1 MEIKFIWIE
10 KYKNIK
16 NTGFNFSHSSNIG
29 FQYIDDEIVII
40 EKQEQTPPHFY
51 KKNITGVTAIV
62 GKNGSGKTNLIEF
75 INFHLAHVTNGGL
88 ATYFKGYKGI
98 LIIDKFIFYQEDLKI
113 KNIDFLKNLGYDFCD
128 YIDAPLDKQGGRKW
142 YEMSKNKYIYYS
154 PAFEFR
160 YINMRDNLS
169 NISTSFLAFNDFYY
183 SIKSE
188 NQKETYGSRNEIAD
202 KLSVHYVSEKIRESD
217 FILNYDTNEFIGE
230 SPTNLTISID
240 NESENKLLKR
250 PFFYNETDEKKI
262 LEDKLWSELSGIEND
277 NWNSSLINEF
287 FNFKVPK
294 TDETTDYDFYE
305 IPIFNKKSLFKK
317 MFFVKLFKLSLNSGK
332 SYEEG
337 FFRSFIYD
345 DNLTDLILNDISS
358 KLEALIDLCD
368 WKLEKIKVP
377 TERRNLLD
385 LIKDAEIN
393 LNNNKAKKIF
403 SELLDACKEYTD
415 DRLFFHYQFKNNYS
429 SGQQKALSFYSRF
442 YWAKNEMIKSE
453 NEIIYEAFHNRIVIF
468 IDEGEVALHP
478 EWQRTFFRKS
488 IDFLSKLFNDREIQ
502 LIFTT
507 HSPFVLSDI
516 PKNDVLFL
524 DRDANR
530 NLLIADMEKE
540 KTFGS
545 NIYTLLS
552 DSFFMENTIGEFAHN
567 KMKLALENLTKK
579 DYQIDDKLKSE
590 LRFTIDSIGE
600 PLLKEQFDYLY
611 NQKFGNDETQVLKQR
626 IIDLENQIKKT
637 EDDNTKN

>member
-1 MEIKFIWIE
+1 MEIKFIWIKE
-10 KYKNIK
+10 YKNIK
-16 NTGFNFSHSSNIG
+16 NTGFNFSYSSNAE
-29 FQYIDDEIVII
+29 FQYIDDEIVIT
-40 EKQEQTPPHFY
+40 EKQEQTPREFY

-75 INFHLAHVTNGGL
+75 INFNLAHVTNGGHS
-88 ATYFKGYKGI
+88 TYFKGYKGVF
-98 LIIDKFIFYQEDLKI
+98 IIDKFIFYQENLKI
-113 KNIDFLKNLGYDFCD
+113 KNIDFLKNLGYNSYD
-128 YIDAPLDKQGGRKW
+128 YIEAPGDKQGGMIW

-160 YINMRDNLS
+160 YINMRDNLL

-188 NQKETYGSRNEIAD
+188 NQKDTYGSRNEIAD
-202 KLSVHYVSEKIRESD
+202 KLSVHYVSEKVRESD
-217 FILNYDTNEFIGE
+217 FILNYNTDEFIGE
-230 SPTNLTISID
+230 SPTNLIISID

-250 PFFYNETDEKKI
+250 PFFYNETDDKKI
-262 LEDKLWSELSGIEND
+262 LEDKLWRELSEIEND
-277 NWNSSLINEF
+277 NWNSSLRNEF
-287 FNFKVPK
+287 FNFKLPK
-294 TDETTDYDFYE
+294 TEDTTYDFYE
-305 IPIFNKKSLFKK
+305 IPLDDKKSLFKK
-317 MFFVKLFKLSLNSGK
+317 LFFVKLFKLSLNIGK
-332 SYEEG
+332 NYEEG

-345 DNLTDLILNDISS
+345 DNLTDLILNDINS
-358 KLEALIDLCD
+358 KLESLIDLCD
-368 WKLEKIKVP
+368 WKLEKIKIS
-377 TERRNLLD
+377 TERGNLLD
-385 LIKDAEIN
+385 LVKDAEIN
-393 LNNNKAKKIF
+393 LDNNQTKKAF
-403 SELLDACKEYTD
+403 SDLLSTCKEYTG

-429 SGQQKALSFYSRF
+429 SGQQKALNFYSRLF
-442 YWAKNEMIKSE
+442 WAKNEMIKSE
-453 NEIIYEAFHNRIVIF
+453 NEILYEAFHNKIVIF

-478 EWQRTFFRKS
+478 KWQRSFFSKS
-488 IDFLSKLFNDREIQ
+488 IDFVSKLFSDREIQ